1 MYVRLEDPL
10 LAGEL
15 ISFLSRCSCSAVQV
29 GRDVLKIDVDHE
41 AYSQAAL
48 RLVRAGRCLS
58 CGEEIE
64 RPLAEAGSLRCHECR
79 TGNIHQPEAGRP
91 TLHGKAEPAVQL
103 RGYLRVWAAL
113 HPETE
118 VTVLDGGSSHAGTA
132 SVS

>member
-15 ISFLSRCSCSAVQV
+15 ISFLSRCNCSALQV

-48 RLVRAGRCLS
+48 RLVRAGRCLN

-64 RPLAEAGSLRCHECR
+64 PPLAELGSLRCHDCR
-79 TGNIHQPEAGRP
+79 TGNVQHPEAARP
-91 TLHGKAEPAVQL
+91 TLGAKAEPSVQL
-103 RGYLRVWAAL
+103 GGYLRVWAAL

-118 VTVLDGGSSHAGTA
+118 LTVLDGGSGHAGTA
-132 SVS
+132 TVS